1 MHTIILMYHGISE
14 AGGGSANLHCI
25 SERSFKDQMNY
36 LAQSAH
42 PVLPWTDMTT
52 SSAVQS
58 VRANVGLTFDDAN
71 ASNIGCARILSR
83 MGYSA
88 LFFIPTAD
96 LGKNGRL
103 GKEGL
108 LELMR
113 HGMGIGSHSHHH
125 VPLVQL
131 SDTKLGEELG
141 RSKAI
146 LEDMIKVPA
155 EHISFPA
162 GSYDARV
169 LDAGRQIGFKYFYTS
184 DWGVNSSR
192 QFSRR
197 VLRRIP
203 ILSGLKIAE
212 FQDILEMRNYVP
224 KRIQFYAK
232 ELVKRTLGEQN
243 YLKVRRAFVKRIS
256 DP

>member
-1 MHTIILMYHGISE
+1 MFHSSPFVRARPTE
-14 AGGGSANLHCI
+14 NN
-25 SERSFKDQMNY
+25 SERSFRDQMNY

-42 PVLPWTDMTT
+42 QVLPWTDMT
-52 SSAVQS
+52 SSASQC
-58 VRANVGLTFDDAN
+58 VRAKVGLTFDDAN
-71 ASNIGCARILSR
+71 ASDIGCARILSR

-88 LFFIPTAD
+88 LYFIPTAD
-96 LGKNGRL
+96 LGKDGRL
-103 GKEGL
+103 GKQGV

-125 VPLVQL
+125 VHLANL
-131 SDTKLGEELG
+131 SDRKLEEELG

-146 LEDMIKVPA
+146 LEDVIKLPV
-155 EHISFPA
+155 EHISFPG

-169 LDAGRQIGFKYFYTS
+169 LDASRQIGFKYFYTS
-184 DWGVNSSR
+184 DWGVNASG

-203 ILSGLKIAE
+203 ILAGLKIAE

-224 KRIQFYAK
+224 KRIQFHAK
-232 ELVKRTLGEQN
+232 ELVKKALSEQN

-256 DP
+256 DQ